1 MKRGLYRKL
10 AFTGIRNNKKLYVPY
25 ILTGMGMVMM
35 AYIISFLSS
44 SPTFST
50 MRGGTVMQS
59 FLEFGFGV
67 MCVFSVIFLFYTNS
81 FLIRRRKKEFG
92 LYNILGMSK
101 RNIALVLLWETFLIA
116 LMAIVGGLFF
126 GLLFSKF
133 AELGMVKILQETATF
148 TFSVEFSS
156 IQNTVLLFVL
166 IYALTYLRALWQ
178 VRLSNPIALLHS
190 ENMGEKPPKA
200 NWLMAVLG
208 AGILGVAYYIAMTV
222 EDPLAAL
229 VWFFF
234 AVVMVI
240 VATYLLFMAGS
251 VAFCRLLQKNKRYYY
266 KTNHFVS
273 VSSMVFRMKRNG
285 AGLASICILC
295 TMVLVMLSFTVCLYV
310 GAEDSMN
317 QRYPR
322 AFNLTT
328 TAMPEEEQKVWQDT
342 IRQTVAEYGDTEQD
356 VMDYRAVTFS
366 VYLDQGQM
374 VLQSGYAS
382 DLSSV
387 ENMWQV
393 FVVPLEDYNRTMGTN
408 ETLNPGQA
416 MIYTPRSSSY
426 ADASVTL
433 PDGTTYT
440 ITRKLDDFAPNG
452 LSSMDVVASMYLI
465 VPDYDVVAESMLGLD
480 TNGYQVMSRWF
491 YGFDLSLS
499 KQEQIDLQDTLY
511 QTLYD
516 KLVTL
521 GATAGEGEE
530 FSFSLENAEAERDG
544 FYAMYGGLFF
554 LGILLGV
561 VFLFA
566 AVLIIY
572 YKQVSEG
579 YEDRSRFS
587 IMQKVGMTKREIRKS
602 INSQILTVFFLPLL
616 LAGCHLLFAFPM
628 MKQLLLVFG
637 LTNYSLLLLVTG
649 CCYLIF
655 ALFYVLVYRATSRA
669 YFVIVSDEENGN
681 L

>member
-328 TAMPEEEQKVWQDT
+328 SSLPQEEQEAWRET
-342 IRQTVAEYGDTEQD
+342 IRQTVAGHGEEEQN
-356 VMDYRAVTFS
+356 VMDYRALTFS

-374 VLQSGYAS
+374 QLQSGYAA
-382 DLSSV
+382 DLASV
-387 ENMWQV
+387 KNMWQV

-521 GATAGEGEE
+521 GA
-530 FSFSLENAEAERDG
+530 
-544 FYAMYGGLFF
+544 
-554 LGILLGV
+554 
-561 VFLFA
+561 
-566 AVLIIY
+566 
-572 YKQVSEG
+572 
-579 YEDRSRFS
+579 
-587 IMQKVGMTKREIRKS
+587 
-602 INSQILTVFFLPLL
+602 
-616 LAGCHLLFAFPM
+616 
-628 MKQLLLVFG
+628 
-637 LTNYSLLLLVTG
+637 
-649 CCYLIF
+649 
-655 ALFYVLVYRATSRA
+655 
-669 YFVIVSDEENGN
+669 
-681 L
+681 

>member
-35 AYIISFLSS
+35 SYIISFLSS

-50 MRGGTVMQS
+50 MRGGTTMQS

-126 GLLFSKF
+126 GLLLSKF

-156 IQNTVLLFVL
+156 IQNTVLLFAL

-178 VRLSNPIALLHS
+178 VRLANPITLLHS
-190 ENMGEKPPKA
+190 ENLGEKPPKA

-208 AGILGVAYYIAMTV
+208 AGILGVAYYMAATIN
-222 EDPLAAL
+222 DPLAAL

-234 AVVMVI
+234 AVIMVI

-393 FVVPLEDYNRTMGTN
+393 FVVPLEDYNRTMGTDK
-408 ETLNPGQA
+408 TLEPGQA
-416 MIYTPRSSSY
+416 MIYTPRSSHYPES
-426 ADASVTL
+426 SVTL
-433 PDGTTYT
+433 PDGTTYE
-440 ITRKLDDFAPNG
+440 ITKQLDDFAQNG
-452 LSSMDVVASMYLI
+452 LSAMDVVSSMYLI
-465 VPDYDVVAESMLGLD
+465 VPDYDAVKESMMQLD
-480 TNGYQVMSRWF
+480 IDGYRVMSRWF
-491 YGFDLSLS
+491 YGFNLSMEE
-499 KQEQIDLQDTLY
+499 QEQLDLFG
-511 QTLYD
+511 
-516 KLVTL
+516 KLL
-521 GATAGEGEE
+521 DNLMPLNAGAPEG
-530 FSFSLENAEAERDG
+530 FSFNLESSASERDG

-579 YEDRSRFS
+579 YEDRSRFT

-637 LTNYSLLLLVTG
+637 VTNYSLLLFVTG

-669 YFVIVSDEENGN
+669 YFVIVSDEESDS

>member
-35 AYIISFLSS
+35 SYIISFLSS

-50 MRGGTVMQS
+50 MRGGTTMQS
-59 FLEFGFGV
+59 FLEYGFGV

-101 RNIALVLLWETFLIA
+101 RNIARVLLWETFFIA
-116 LMAIVGGLFF
+116 LMAIAGGLFF
-126 GLLFSKF
+126 GLLLSKF

-156 IQNTVLLFVL
+156 IQNTVLLFAL

-178 VRLSNPIALLHS
+178 VRLANPITLLHS
-190 ENMGEKPPKA
+190 ENLGEKPPKA

-208 AGILGVAYYIAMTV
+208 AGILGVAYYMAATIN
-222 EDPLAAL
+222 DPLAAL

-234 AVVMVI
+234 AVIMVI

-356 VMDYRAVTFS
+356 VMDYHAVTFS
-366 VYLDQGQM
+366 SYLDKGQM

-382 DLSSV
+382 DLS
-387 ENMWQV
+387 
-393 FVVPLEDYNRTMGTN
+393 
-408 ETLNPGQA
+408 
-416 MIYTPRSSSY
+416 
-426 ADASVTL
+426 
-433 PDGTTYT
+433 
-440 ITRKLDDFAPNG
+440 
-452 LSSMDVVASMYLI
+452 LI
-465 VPDYDVVAESMLGLD
+465 H
-480 TNGYQVMSRWF
+480 
-491 YGFDLSLS
+491 
-499 KQEQIDLQDTLY
+499 I
-511 QTLYD
+511 
-516 KLVTL
+516 
-521 GATAGEGEE
+521 
-530 FSFSLENAEAERDG
+530 
-544 FYAMYGGLFF
+544 
-554 LGILLGV
+554 
-561 VFLFA
+561 
-566 AVLIIY
+566 
-572 YKQVSEG
+572 
-579 YEDRSRFS
+579 
-587 IMQKVGMTKREIRKS
+587 
-602 INSQILTVFFLPLL
+602 
-616 LAGCHLLFAFPM
+616 
-628 MKQLLLVFG
+628 
-637 LTNYSLLLLVTG
+637 
-649 CCYLIF
+649 
-655 ALFYVLVYRATSRA
+655 
-669 YFVIVSDEENGN
+669 
-681 L
+681 

>member
-44 SPTFST
+44 SPTFRT
-50 MRGGTVMQS
+50 MRGGTTMQS

-101 RNIALVLLWETFLIA
+101 RNIARLLLWETFFIA
-116 LMAIVGGLFF
+116 LMAIAGGLFF
-126 GLLFSKF
+126 GLLLSKF

-178 VRLSNPIALLHS
+178 VRLANPITLLHS
-190 ENMGEKPPKA
+190 ENLGEKPPKA

-208 AGILGVAYYIAMTV
+208 AGILGVAYYIAATV
-222 EDPLAAL
+222 GDPLAAL

-328 TAMPEEEQKVWQDT
+328 SSLPQEEQDAWRET
-342 IRQTVAEYGDTEQD
+342 IRQTVAGHGEEEQN
-356 VMDYRAVTFS
+356 VMDYRALTFS

-374 VLQSGYAS
+374 QLQSGYAA
-382 DLSSV
+382 DLASV
-387 ENMWQV
+387 KNMWQV

-579 YEDRSRFS
+579 YEDRSRFT

-637 LTNYSLLLLVTG
+637 VTNYSLLLFVTG

-669 YFVIVSDEENGN
+669 YFVIVSDEESDS